1 MEVDSIQSMH
11 TLITHRSNGHLQKK
25 AGAGGAALGRKRRA
39 RAAGGKEDPDVIP
52 FLASTKGRF
61 KKGADLTSSSELTGF
76 LGRAAKGLGRAFVG
90 SSVFRFMAEVR
101 NGRRWDS

>member
-1 MEVDSIQSMH
+1 MEADSIQSMH
-11 TLITHRSNGHLQKK
+11 TLITPRSNGHFQKK

-39 RAAGGKEDPDVIP
+39 RASGDDPDVIP

-101 NGRRWDS
+101 NGRRWDF